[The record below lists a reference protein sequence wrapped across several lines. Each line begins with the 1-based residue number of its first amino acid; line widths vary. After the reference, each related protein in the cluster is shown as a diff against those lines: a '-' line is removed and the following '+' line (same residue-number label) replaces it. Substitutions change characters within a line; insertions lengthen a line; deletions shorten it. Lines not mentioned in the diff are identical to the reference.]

1 MSRAYPGIDTQE
13 SPPCPQR
20 LQRAVCRYSKAG
32 GNQIVQIPREFELPG
47 NEAIL
52 RRDED
57 GRLTL
62 EPIQRKNLSALLAS
76 WKPLRGVGSL
86 PEVEDMPVKPVR
98 L

>member
-1 MSRAYPGIDTQE
+1 MPSAFAVRRV
-13 SPPCPQR
+13 R
-20 LQRAVCRYSKAG
+20 LFKSG
-32 GNQIVQIPREFELPG
+32 GNQIVQILREFELPG

-52 RRDED
+52 RRDEG

-62 EPIQRKNLSALLAS
+62 EPIRKKNLSVLLAS
-76 WKPLRGVGSL
+76 WKPLQGADSL